1 MGIRGKGLVV
11 LFGVLLLLLAVVL
24 PLGWL
29 QYSRIADQTLSDTA
43 ETFRRTLD
51 SELSAKSD
59 VWLTNAL
66 QIAENP
72 MIVEAMATG
81 DRDSAIAI
89 LNRYNTVFREN
100 TNFRNVQV
108 HLIDA
113 QQRSFVK
120 SWNADQY
127 GEDLSYSPAY
137 REVLRNA
144 EALVTMEPS
153 PQGLRLKGLFP
164 VRQEGTVIG
173 LVNFEGGLNSVKRN
187 LEGDQVEFLYF
198 MDRQYT
204 DIAQGLTDAPAWNG
218 EYLLSQSD
226 VNESFLEYTTEQLDR
241 QTAGRSYQFDDDY
254 LSIVVPVERFDGQEL
269 GFYVVGQASD
279 IVGAIL
285 EDNQNLLVT
294 LYSAVLVAF
303 LVLAVL
309 AYVLIGRGIAAPL
322 GEVVAYAELLS
333 DGDLTKSLTVT
344 RTDEIGRVA
353 AAVQNM
359 QDRLKD
365 VVANIH
371 LATDSVNTG
380 TNNVSA
386 SAQTLS
392 EGASEQ
398 ASSVEET
405 SASMEEITS
414 QIRANSDNAE
424 HTEKISRAMAQE
436 ARQTSE
442 VVQRAVA
449 AMRQISEKVSIIDE
463 IARRTNMLSLNAA
476 IEAARAGEAGKG
488 FAVVATEVRKLA
500 DRSRDAAAEIISL
513 TQETEGAVEESGT
526 RLEKMLPEVERTAEL
541 VNEITATSREQSA
554 GADEINNTMQQLDE
568 VVQSNASAAEE
579 LASTAE
585 ELQGQAQNLEDT
597 ISFFHVEHS
606 GSSEVAGINFATIRF
621 KHLQWKSRLR
631 AYIDGEGHIDADE
644 AVSDHE
650 CALGQWYFGAGLDQF
665 GDLEAM
671 QKIEEPHRRMHHL
684 VKEIM
689 GLADRGERVAA
700 REKLEELGPLS
711 HEIVQ
716 LLQQVED
723 ELRRR

>member
-11 LFGVLLLLLAVVL
+11 LFGVLIALLAVVV
-24 PLGWL
+24 PLGWM
-29 QYSRIADQTLSDTA
+29 QYSQIENQTLSDTA
-43 ETFRRTLD
+43 ETFRRTLG

-72 MIVEAMATG
+72 MII
-81 DRDSAIAI
+81 DAIAENDRQAAISI

-108 HLIDA
+108 HLIDD

-120 SWNADQY
+120 SWNPDQF
-127 GEDLSYSPAY
+127 GEELSYSPAY
-137 REVLRNA
+137 RRVLDQA
-144 EALVTMEPS
+144 TALVTMEPS

-164 VRQEGTVIG
+164 VRRDGEVLG

-187 LEGDQVEFLYF
+187 LEQDNVEFLYF
-198 MDRQYT
+198 MDREFT
-204 DIAQGLTDAPAWNG
+204 DIAESLSSAEAWDS

-226 VNESFLEYTTEQLDR
+226 VNESFLDYTQNRLEREPARD
-241 QTAGRSYQFDDDY
+241 AYYFDDEY
-254 LSIVVPVERFDGQEL
+254 LSIVSPVERFDGRQL
-269 GFYVVGQASD
+269 GFYVVGQDSD
-279 IVGAIL
+279 IVGGIL
-285 EDNQNLLVT
+285 QDSRSLLMS

-309 AYVLIGRGIAAPL
+309 AYILIGRGIAAPL

-333 DGDLTKSLTVT
+333 DGDLTESLTVT
-344 RTDEIGRVA
+344 RSDEIGRVA
-353 AAVQNM
+353 AAVKNM
-359 QDRLKD
+359 QGRLTD
-365 VVANIH
+365 VVATIQ
-371 LATDSVNTG
+371 LATDSVNSG
-380 TNNVSA
+380 THNVSA

-398 ASSVEET
+398 AASVEET

-424 HTEKISRAMAQE
+424 HTEKISRAMAHE
-436 ARQTSE
+436 AQQTNE
-442 VVQRAVA
+442 VVERAVT

-476 IEAARAGEAGKG
+476 IEAARAGDAGKG

-513 TQETEGAVEESGT
+513 TQNTETAVEESGT
-526 RLEKMLPEVERTAEL
+526 RLEKMLPEVQHTVEL

-585 ELQGQAQNLEDT
+585 ELQGQTKNLEET
-597 ISFFHVEHS
+597 ISFFRMEHS
-606 GSSEVAGINFATIRF
+606 GSTEVGGINFATIRF

-631 AYIDGEGHIDADE
+631 AYINGEGSIDAEE
-644 AVSDHE
+644 AVSDRE
-650 CALGQWYFGAGLDQF
+650 CALGQWYFGSGLERF
-665 GDLEAM
+665 GHLEAM
-671 QKIEEPHRRMHHL
+671 QRIEEPHRRMHQL
-684 VKEIM
+684 VQEIM
-689 GLADRGERVAA
+689 ALADRGETA
-700 REKLEELGPLS
+700 RAQEKLEELGPLS
-711 HEIVQ
+711 QDIVNLLHE
-716 LLQQVED
+716 VED
-723 ELRRR
+723 ELRRV